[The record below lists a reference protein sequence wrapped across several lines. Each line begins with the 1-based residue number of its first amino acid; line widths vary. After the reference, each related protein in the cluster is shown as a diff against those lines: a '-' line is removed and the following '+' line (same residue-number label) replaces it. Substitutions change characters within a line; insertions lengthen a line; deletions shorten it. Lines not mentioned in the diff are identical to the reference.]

1 MIDMIV
7 RGGWVMV
14 PIILGSIVAIA
25 LVIERWWFF
34 REIRLDTAG
43 FAREIFGMVERGQI
57 ERALGACN
65 GVAHPLAAVL
75 RAGLE
80 HAAEIPWEI
89 QRVMEREGQ
98 RQVEKAEKNLNYL
111 VLVIGV
117 EPLLGF
123 LGTILGLIQAFM
135 SWERY
140 SSSVT
145 VSALAAGIY
154 QAMITT
160 AAGLIVAIPAFVLY
174 NILLGKV
181 TTTAQELNH
190 YGDELVSFLVAR
202 QKAATVPSHE
212 YQAKD

>member
-1 MIDMIV
+1 MLDMIL
-7 RGGWVMV
+7 RGGWVMI
-14 PIILGSIVAIA
+14 PIILGSILAIA

-34 REIRLDTAG
+34 RETRLDTAG
-43 FAREIFGMVERGQI
+43 FAREIFGMVERGQL

-65 GVAHPLAAVL
+65 GVAHPLGSVL

-80 HAAEIPWEI
+80 HANETPWEI

-123 LGTILGLIQAFM
+123 LGTILGLIRAFM

-140 SSSVT
+140 STSVT

-160 AAGLIVAIPAFVLY
+160 ASGLIVAIPCFVLY

-181 TTTAQELNH
+181 STTAQELSH

-202 QKAATVPSHE
+202 QKSAGTEP
-212 YQAKD
+212 

>member
-1 MIDMIV
+1 MLDMIL
-7 RGGWVMV
+7 RGGWVMI
-14 PIILGSIVAIA
+14 PIILGSILAIA

-34 REIRLDTAG
+34 REIRLDTTE
-43 FAREIFGMVERGQI
+43 FAREIFGMVERGHI
-57 ERALGACN
+57 ERALGACDR
-65 GVAHPLAAVL
+65 VAHPLASVL

-80 HAAEIPWEI
+80 HATEIPWEI

-123 LGTILGLIQAFM
+123 LGTILGLIRAFM

-160 AAGLIVAIPAFVLY
+160 AAGLIVAIPSFVLY

-181 TTTAQELNH
+181 SITAQELNH

-202 QKAATVPSHE
+202 QKAATVPNHE
-212 YQAKD
+212 HQTKD

>member
-1 MIDMIV
+1 MIDMIL

-14 PIILGSIVAIA
+14 PIILGSVVAIA
-25 LVIERWWFF
+25 MILERFWYF
-34 REIRLDTAG
+34 RTIKLDTAE
-43 FAREIFGMVERGQI
+43 FAGEVFSLVQRGQV
-57 ERALGACN
+57 ERALGSCER
-65 GVAHPLAAVL
+65 VAHPIAPVL

-80 HAAEIPWEI
+80 HADESPWEI

-98 RQVEKAEKNLNYL
+98 RQIQTTEKNLNYL
-111 VLVIGV
+111 AVVIGV

-135 SWERY
+135 SWERF
-140 SSSVT
+140 SSAVT

-160 AAGLIVAIPAFVLY
+160 AAGLIVAIPCYVLY

-181 TTTAQELNH
+181 SSTAQELNH
-190 YGDELVSFLVAR
+190 YGDELVSVLVAR
-202 QKAATVPSHE
+202 QKVTE
-212 YQAKD
+212 GTTQ